1 MTSRSGSENRR
12 RNIVLHIRVD
22 ETEKALID
30 RTAEREGVSV
40 PELLR
45 RNTFRSI
52 GASQAPTGRRQSKRS
67 PASSHRTA
75 AD

>member
-52 GASQAPTGRRQSKRS
+52 GDSKVPTVRR
-67 PASSHRTA
+67 
-75 AD
+75 

>member
-22 ETEKALID
+22 ETEKKLID
-30 RTAEREGVSV
+30 RAAKSQGLSI

-45 RNTFRSI
+45 RSAFRNI
-52 GASQAPTGRRQSKRS
+52 AGSQRS
-67 PASSHRTA
+67 MPRK
-75 AD
+75 

>member
-30 RTAEREGVSV
+30 RAAKREGVSV

-45 RNTFRSI
+45 RNAFGNMETSETSAQRRPRQ
-52 GASQAPTGRRQSKRS
+52 GAAPSD
-67 PASSHRTA
+67 RTTV
-75 AD
+75 D

>member
-22 ETEKALID
+22 ETEKKLID
-30 RTAEREGVSV
+30 QAAKSQGLSI

-45 RNTFRSI
+45 RSAFRSI
-52 GASQAPTGRRQSKRS
+52 AGSQRS
-67 PASSHRTA
+67 TPRK
-75 AD
+75 

>member
-22 ETEKALID
+22 ETEKRLID
-30 RTAEREGVSV
+30 RAAKSQGVSI

-45 RNTFRSI
+45 RSAFRSI
-52 GASQAPTGRRQSKRS
+52 AASQKSTPRK
-67 PASSHRTA
+67 
-75 AD
+75 

>member
-22 ETEKALID
+22 EIEKALLD
-30 RTAEREGVSV
+30 RAAEREGVSV

-45 RNTFRSI
+45 RNTFRNI
-52 GASQAPTGRRQSKRS
+52 RTSQEPTVRRQSKRS
-67 PASSHRTA
+67 PASSHRA
-75 AD
+75 AVE

>member
-22 ETEKALID
+22 EAEKVLID
-30 RTAEREGVSV
+30 RAAKSQGVSV

-45 RNTFRSI
+45 RSTFRSI
-52 GASQAPTGRRQSKRS
+52 
-67 PASSHRTA
+67 ASSRESPPRQ
-75 AD
+75 